1 MTVILYLLT
10 FLAGALAD
18 HYFETKFRAWL
29 AAKAEQVKAAL

>member
-18 HYFETKFRAWL
+18 HYFEAKFRAWV
-29 AAKAEQVKAAL
+29 AAKEAQVKAAL